1 MMPRPR
7 FSISISPALRKVL
20 ERERWRRRARSMSAL
35 IEALLWQALD
45 ESDQPKGAPATP
57 ADHDRTSGS

>member
-1 MMPRPR
+1 MPRPR

-35 IEALLWQALD
+35 IESLLWQALD
-45 ESDQPKGAPATP
+45 QDAPPTTP
-57 ADHDRTSGS
+57 AKPTDPNRTSGC

>member
-7 FSISISPALRKVL
+7 FSISITPALHKRL
-20 ERERWRRRARSMSAL
+20 ERERWRRKARSMSAL

-45 ESDQPKGAPATP
+45 ESDQPKGAPAKP
-57 ADHDRTSGS
+57 AEPNRASGS